1 MAEERGSS
9 RGRMTDKVEGTGE
22 NSRTGFLRTTIMKM
36 SKECTER
43 SQDRVR
49 NNRHEFDDIVPLT
62 HDMNEPEDFQFHGCS
77 LSCSVRPANI
87 TFLLLHGSVVVT
99 MIVARLCV
107 VVTRPARRV
116 SSHVALPAR
125 VLSPSRVQCV
135 FASSAMFP
143 LAPKWTTTTTITTT
157 TTTSP
162 YIIATSRT
170 VDEQSCPRRLD
181 EGPSGGSDGVV
192 RGERCEQPPV
202 RCVRGLRSPALLTM
216 LPRSLAFR
224 AESISL
230 QNDVEERREC
240 ECARKRSA
248 TDLSPLFLLARRRR
262 LSPPP
267 NQPTRGEDGRG
278 GRAIAKREDI
288 VCVCR

>member
-1 MAEERGSS
+1 M
-9 RGRMTDKVEGTGE
+9 
-22 NSRTGFLRTTIMKM
+22 
-36 SKECTER
+36 
-43 SQDRVR
+43 
-49 NNRHEFDDIVPLT
+49 
-62 HDMNEPEDFQFHGCS
+62 

-87 TFLLLHGSVVVT
+87 TFLLLHRSVVVT

-143 LAPKWTTTTTITTT
+143 LAPKRTTTIT

-248 TDLSPLFLLARRRR
+248 TDLSLRYSSWLVAVVFHHHQASRRGARIVA
-262 LSPPP
+262 
-267 NQPTRGEDGRG
+267 EDAR
-278 GRAIAKREDI
+278 
-288 VCVCR
+288 

>member
-1 MAEERGSS
+1 
-9 RGRMTDKVEGTGE
+9 
-22 NSRTGFLRTTIMKM
+22 
-36 SKECTER
+36 
-43 SQDRVR
+43 
-49 NNRHEFDDIVPLT
+49 
-62 HDMNEPEDFQFHGCS
+62 
-77 LSCSVRPANI
+77 
-87 TFLLLHGSVVVT
+87 

-135 FASSAMFP
+135 FASSAMFL
-143 LAPKWTTTTTITTT
+143 LAPERTTTTTTT

-181 EGPSGGSDGVV
+181 EGPSGVSDGVV
-192 RGERCEQPPV
+192 RSERCEQPPV
-202 RCVRGLRSPALLTM
+202 RCVRGLRSPALPTM

-240 ECARKRSA
+240 ECARKRFA

-267 NQPTRGEDGRG
+267 NQSTRGEDGRG